1 VRCVL
6 FKRGHLISF
15 IILAGML
22 FLGVGVSGLSAPL
35 KNYTFAQVASDSQTY
50 YGVDMRG
57 VHTAVSQ
64 QKNST
69 LESLPPNYY
78 EDSFRIL
85 HDAGMNHVRYTLYW
99 EAYVVNPAAF
109 MNELQMVANAADK
122 YGIKVIYD
130 NHQFHTSSYLNP
142 QRGNGFPAS
151 LLQGDPKFVY
161 GAGGSPKYEA
171 ASLWWTDWW
180 DRKIKDVN
188 GVDGWVLLYDFLHK
202 VINTLDS
209 HPSTLG
215 YEILSEPQV
224 HSSDQWEKIGVFNT
238 LMVDELR
245 KITDKTLVYSM
256 NIPVDLKSE
265 IGINPT
271 NLALMAPANKTNV
284 VFKISLYGLPEPDT
298 YQGDRLAIFLRTSEI
313 AQVPLYIGEWN
324 NVLREASINE
334 EGQRVFNINPAES
347 DISQDEADL
356 IVETFKDI
364 GAWGMAYWQWR
375 LQTHQVDNY
384 NLVNVTDSG
393 TISTTQYFDILKN
406 AYTDN
411 FGGPNQTAATAA

>member
-1 VRCVL
+1 L
-6 FKRGHLISF
+6 FKKGHLITF
-15 IILAGML
+15 IILAGL
-22 FLGVGVSGLSAPL
+22 IFLGMSGLPALL
-35 KNYTFAQVASDSQTY
+35 KNDTFAQAGSGNQPY
-50 YGVDMRG
+50 YGVNMRG

-64 QKNST
+64 QKNAT

-99 EAYVVNPAAF
+99 EAYVVNPTAF

-122 YGIKVIYD
+122 YGINVIYD

-151 LLQGDPKFVY
+151 LFQGDPKFVY
-161 GAGGSPKYEA
+161 GAGGSPKYES

-188 GVDGWVLLYDFLHK
+188 GVDGWILLYDFLHK
-202 VINTLDS
+202 VITALDS
-209 HPSTLG
+209 HPSTIG

-224 HSSDQWEKIGVFNT
+224 HSSDQWEKIGTFNT

-245 KITDKTLVYSM
+245 KITDKTLAYSM

-271 NLALMAPANKTNV
+271 NLAQMAPANKTNV

-384 NLVNVTDSG
+384 NLVNVTDG
-393 TISTTQYFDILKN
+393 GMISTTQYFDILKN

-411 FGGPNQTAATAA
+411 FGGPNQTVASVA

>member
-1 VRCVL
+1 MRCLL
-6 FKRGHLISF
+6 FKKGHLISF
-15 IILAGML
+15 IILAGLL
-22 FLGVGVSGLSAPL
+22 FLGVSGLSAPL
-35 KNYTFAQVASDSQTY
+35 KNNTFAQLISGNQPY

-69 LESLPPNYY
+69 IESLPPNYY

-99 EAYVVNPAAF
+99 EAYVVNPTAF

-122 YGIKVIYD
+122 YGINVIYD

-151 LLQGDPKFVY
+151 LFQGDPKFVY

-171 ASLWWTDWW
+171 ANLWWTDWW

-188 GVDGWVLLYDFLHK
+188 GADGWVLLYDFLHK
-202 VINTLDS
+202 IITTLDS

-224 HSSDQWEKIGVFNT
+224 HGSDQWEKIGVFNT
-238 LMVDELR
+238 LMVNELR
-245 KITDKTLVYSM
+245 KLTDKTLVYSM

-271 NLALMAPANKTNV
+271 NLAQMAPANKTNV

-347 DISQDEADL
+347 DISQDEANL
-356 IVETFKDI
+356 IVKTFKDI

-393 TISTTQYFDILKN
+393 TIGTTQYFDILKN
-406 AYTDN
+406 AYTDA
-411 FGGPNQTAATAA
+411 FGGPNQTAASAA

>member
-1 VRCVL
+1 VRCLL
-6 FKRGHLISF
+6 FKKGHLISF
-15 IILAGML
+15 IILAGL
-22 FLGVGVSGLSAPL
+22 LLLGVSGLSAPL
-35 KNYTFAQVASDSQTY
+35 KNNTFAQLTSGNQTY

-99 EAYVVNPAAF
+99 EAYVVNPTAF

-122 YGIKVIYD
+122 YGINVIYD

-151 LLQGDPKFVY
+151 LFQGDPKFVY

-188 GVDGWVLLYDFLHK
+188 GADGWVLLYDFLHK
-202 VINTLDS
+202 IINTLDS

-238 LMVDELR
+238 LMVNELR
-245 KITDKTLVYSM
+245 KMTDKTLVYSM

-271 NLALMAPANKTNV
+271 NLAQMAPANKTNV

-313 AQVPLYIGEWN
+313 AQIPLYIGEWN

-356 IVETFKDI
+356 IVKTFKDI

-406 AYTDN
+406 AYTDA
-411 FGGPNQTAATAA
+411 FGGPNQTAASAA

>member
-1 VRCVL
+1 VRCLL
-6 FKRGHLISF
+6 FKKGHLISF
-15 IILAGML
+15 IILAGFL
-22 FLGVGVSGLSAPL
+22 FLGVSGLSAPL
-35 KNYTFAQVASDSQTY
+35 QNNTFAQLASGNQPY

-64 QKNST
+64 QKNGT

-99 EAYVVNPAAF
+99 EAYVVNPTAF

-122 YGIKVIYD
+122 YGINVIYD

-151 LLQGDPKFVY
+151 LFQGDPKFVY

-224 HSSDQWEKIGVFNT
+224 HSSEQWEKIGVFNT
-238 LMVDELR
+238 LMVNELR

-271 NLALMAPANKTNV
+271 NLAQMAPANKTNV

-298 YQGDRLAIFLRTSEI
+298 YQGDRLAVFLRTSEI
-313 AQVPLYIGEWN
+313 AQVPLYVGEWN

-393 TISTTQYFDILKN
+393 TLSTTQYFDILKN
-406 AYTDN
+406 AYTDA
-411 FGGPNQTAATAA
+411 FGGPNQTAASVA

>member
-1 VRCVL
+1 
-6 FKRGHLISF
+6 
-15 IILAGML
+15 ML
-22 FLGVGVSGLSAPL
+22 FLGVSGLSVPL
-35 KNYTFAQVASDSQTY
+35 KNYTFAQVASGNQPY

-64 QKNST
+64 LKNST

-99 EAYVVNPAAF
+99 EAYVVNPTAF

-122 YGIKVIYD
+122 YGINVIYD

-151 LLQGDPKFVY
+151 LFQGDPKFVY
-161 GAGGSPKYEA
+161 GSGGSPKYEA

-202 VINTLDS
+202 IVNTLDS

-224 HSSDQWEKIGVFNT
+224 HSSDQWEKIGVFNS

-271 NLALMAPANKTNV
+271 NLAQMAPANKTHV

-298 YQGDRLAIFLRTSEI
+298 YQGERLAIFLRTSEI
-313 AQVPLYIGEWN
+313 AQVPLYVGEWN

-356 IVETFKDI
+356 IVKTFKDI

-406 AYTDN
+406 AYLDA
-411 FGGPNQTAATAA
+411 FGGPNQTAASAA

>member
-1 VRCVL
+1 M
-6 FKRGHLISF
+6 ISF
-15 IILAGML
+15 IIIAGML
-22 FLGVGVSGLSAPL
+22 FLSVSVNGLFAPF
-35 KNYTFAQVASDSQTY
+35 NNNTFAQVASGNQPF

-99 EAYVVNPAAF
+99 EAYVVNPTAF
-109 MNELQMVANAADK
+109 MNELQMVANTADK
-122 YGIKVIYD
+122 YGINVIYD

-151 LLQGDPKFVY
+151 LFQGDPKFVY

-188 GVDGWVLLYDFLHK
+188 GGDGWVLLYDFLQK

-224 HSSDQWEKIGVFNT
+224 HSSDQWEKIGVFNS

-245 KITDKTLVYSM
+245 KLTQKTLVYSM
-256 NIPVDLKSE
+256 NIPVDLNSQ

-271 NLALMAPANKTNV
+271 NLAQMAPANKTNV

-347 DISQDEADL
+347 DISQDEANL

-384 NLVNVTDSG
+384 NLVNVTDG
-393 TISTTQYFDILKN
+393 GMISTTQYFDILKN
-406 AYTDN
+406 AYTDA
-411 FGGPNQTAATAA
+411 FGGPNQTAASVA

>member
-1 VRCVL
+1 VRCLL
-6 FKRGHLISF
+6 FKKGHLISF
-15 IILAGML
+15 IILAGL
-22 FLGVGVSGLSAPL
+22 LTLGVSGLSAPL
-35 KNYTFAQVASDSQTY
+35 KNNTFAQLASGNQPY

-99 EAYVVNPAAF
+99 EAYVVNPTAF

-122 YGIKVIYD
+122 YGINVIYD

-151 LLQGDPKFVY
+151 LFQGDPKFVY
-161 GAGGSPKYEA
+161 GTGGSPKYETA
-171 ASLWWTDWW
+171 NLWWTDWW

-188 GVDGWVLLYDFLHK
+188 GADGWVLLYDFLHK
-202 VINTLDS
+202 IINTLDS

-224 HSSDQWEKIGVFNT
+224 HSSDQWEKIGIFNT
-238 LMVDELR
+238 LMVNELR

-271 NLALMAPANKTNV
+271 NLAQMAPANKTNV

-313 AQVPLYIGEWN
+313 AQIPLYIGEWN

-356 IVETFKDI
+356 IVKTFKDI

-406 AYTDN
+406 AYTDA
-411 FGGPNQTAATAA
+411 FGGPNQTAASAA